1 MNFWMKSSELFTL
14 GVVSMKRQMTIS
26 RTRMRASQIF
36 VLSVKQSLKIPNLR
50 SHSEDHI
57 CIMEAGSVIKM
68 GEENVKNRHVFI

>member
-26 RTRMRASQIF
+26 RTRMRVLQIF
-36 VLSVKQSLKIPNLR
+36 VLSVKQSLKKPSLW
-50 SHSEDHI
+50 SYSEDHI

-68 GEENVKNRHVFI
+68 GEHNVKSRCVFT